1 MHEIKSNASAIW
13 RWEARMRELFSIWH
27 KTTARAV
34 CCTLA
39 IMSAALTWPA
49 QAQTNEPFYKGKTIN
64 LIVPF
69 TAGGLNDIAA
79 RLVARHMG
87 AYIPGVPTIIVQNQ
101 PSAGGLALANRFANS
116 IERDGLTIA
125 IMGRALPQFA
135 IMGDPNAKFDPLK
148 LTWFGSLSSYEN
160 DAYFLLIN
168 SSSSIQNLD
177 ELSHSPKKLVLG
189 ANRTGSTNVTFALIA
204 KDILGLNVEVVRGF
218 PGAADISLAMQRN
231 EVDGQTIDLSAVVS
245 GQRELWEKGAFRPL
259 IQFGRKTR
267 LPQYKNVPTARELT
281 HDPKTLAL
289 IEFAELPF
297 FMAMP
302 FAGPPDMPADRT
314 HALQQAFMTMT
325 RNQAFLDDAKKIGIE
340 VSPIDGDAILALI
353 TQASHTPRDVLDQF
367 QKLNGE

>member
-1 MHEIKSNASAIW
+1 MMQKWSAFTQ
-13 RWEARMRELFSIWH
+13 RL
-27 KTTARAV
+27 
-34 CCTLA
+34 CCTILWF
-39 IMSAALTWPA
+39 ALCFVCGVSLLVGTQAHA
-49 QAQTNEPFYKGKTIN
+49 QNGESFYKGKTIN

-87 AYIPGVPTIIVQNQ
+87 AYIAGSPTIVVQNQ

-168 SSSSIQNLD
+168 SSSPIKSLD
-177 ELSHSPKKLVLG
+177 ELNHSSKKLILG

-204 KDILGLNVEVVRGF
+204 KDILNLNVEVVRGF
-218 PGAADISLAMQRN
+218 PGAADITLAMQRG

-245 GQRELWEKGAFRPL
+245 GQRELWAKGAFRPL

-267 LPQYKNVPTARELT
+267 LPQFKDIPTARELA
-281 HDPKTLAL
+281 HDDKTRAL

-302 FAGPPDMPADRT
+302 FAGPPDMPADRAQ
-314 HALQQAFMTMT
+314 ALQIAFMSMT
-325 RNQAFLDDAKKIGIE
+325 ADRAFRDDAQRIGIE
-340 VSPIDGDAILALI
+340 ISPIDGKTIVDLI
-353 TQASHTPRDVLDQF
+353 TKASRTPRDVLDQF
-367 QKLNGE
+367 QRLNGD

>member
-1 MHEIKSNASAIW
+1 MLGFYRPCLSFAPIRRATAKRRLLAFLCLMLMSFIDITAHAQNA
-13 RWEARMRELFSIWH
+13 
-27 KTTARAV
+27 
-34 CCTLA
+34 
-39 IMSAALTWPA
+39 
-49 QAQTNEPFYKGKTIN
+49 EPFYKGKTIN

-87 AYIPGVPTIIVQNQ
+87 GYIAGTPTLIVQNQ

-168 SSSSIQNLD
+168 ASSPIKNLD
-177 ELSHSPKKLVLG
+177 DLNHSGKKIILG

-204 KDILGLNVEVVRGF
+204 KDILKLNVEVVRGF

-231 EVDGQTIDLSAVVS
+231 EVDGQTIDLSAVLS
-245 GQRELWEKGAFRPL
+245 GQRDAWERGNFRPL

-267 LPQYKNVPTARELT
+267 LPAFPDIPTARELT
-281 HDPKTLAL
+281 HDAKTLAL
-289 IEFAELPF
+289 IDFAELPF

-302 FAGPPDMPADRT
+302 FAGPPDLPPERAK
-314 HALQQAFMTMT
+314 ALQSAFMDMT
-325 RNQAFLDDAKKIGIE
+325 RDRAFADDAKRIGIDI
-340 VSPIDGDAILALI
+340 SPIDGKTIIDLI
-353 TQASHTPRDVLDQF
+353 TKASATPRDVLDQF
-367 QKLNGE
+367 QRLNGD